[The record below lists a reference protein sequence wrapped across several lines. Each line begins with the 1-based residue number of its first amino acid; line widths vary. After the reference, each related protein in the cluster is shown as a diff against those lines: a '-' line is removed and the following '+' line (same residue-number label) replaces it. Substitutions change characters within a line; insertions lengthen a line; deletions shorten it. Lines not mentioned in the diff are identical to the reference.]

1 MTLDYVKLLQTI
13 AIPQIQYVES
23 HLCFSDTSRGCRN
36 VSFSEVCKEYKKWDI
51 GVTWVK
57 TETKLK
63 FFIHSFSHSYK
74 DLLRS

>member
-1 MTLDYVKLLQTI
+1 MWNHIFAFLTL
-13 AIPQIQYVES
+13 P
-23 HLCFSDTSRGCRN
+23 GG
-36 VSFSEVCKEYKKWDI
+36 VSFSEVFKGYKKWDI

-63 FFIHSFSHSYK
+63 FFIHSFTHSYK